1 MNTNITRNH
10 FRIAAIAALL
20 TVSLASA
27 QQPMIAPQGT
37 VVYINGQAMM
47 LTSVQTQQA
56 IYPQPGLA
64 MPSYTAPQQ
73 GYQQQPQIQPAQ
85 GSTPYSAF
93 PQYVGQGAGVANGQL
108 HRMSLPTGSP
118 VYVRLISSISSK
130 HLAPGAPFEASLD
143 APLEVN
149 GVLIAE
155 RGAKVEGRISESDAK
170 VAGQSRLAIQLT
182 RIMTS
187 DGKTLDIQTNT
198 IAMTGGTSYGKK
210 AAKVA
215 TMAGVGAA
223 IGGLAGGRGLV
234 IGSVMGATAGVR
246 LAMNSRAK
254 ATTVASETRLEFH
267 LIAPVTFTS
276 W

>member
-1 MNTNITRNH
+1 MNLWCWAAMWARCT
-10 FRIAAIAALL
+10 FVKIAL
-20 TVSLASA
+20 SER
-27 QQPMIAPQGT
+27 
-37 VVYINGQAMM
+37 
-47 LTSVQTQQA
+47 
-56 IYPQPGLA
+56 
-64 MPSYTAPQQ
+64 
-73 GYQQQPQIQPAQ
+73 
-85 GSTPYSAF
+85 F
-93 PQYVGQGAGVANGQL
+93 P
-108 HRMSLPTGSP
+108 P
-118 VYVRLISSISSK
+118 VL
-130 HLAPGAPFEASLD
+130 
-143 APLEVN
+143 N
-149 GVLIAE
+149 GVVVGTNWGTLADC
-155 RGAKVEGRISESDAK
+155 A
-170 VAGQSRLAIQLT
+170 RLAIQLT

-215 TMAGVGAA
+215 AMAGVGAA

-276 W
+276 IGCFS